1 MSVWLTIPSA
11 RPQIEVDMLTLKW
24 KRQGYMLALWR
35 DDDGRMLPYADHYR
49 VGPYPG
55 YAAAVNQLIRE
66 VMAKDADAEW
76 FIAAGD
82 DTLPDTL
89 KTAEEIAAECVE
101 YFAAVHNVYRA
112 EGFIRGVKGSPIELS
127 TFGVMQ
133 PTGDRWHE
141 GIGGFQNAPI
151 DRVAGSAW
159 YGREYCR
166 RMYQGD
172 GPLFRGYQH
181 MFVDEEAQAVAEKM
195 GVFWQRRD
203 LVQKHLHWGRGE
215 TDKSVIEMKPG
226 TIPPHLE
233 KWNTSQ
239 HWNEAKALF
248 TSRRAQGFPGH
259 EPIP

>member
-1 MSVWLTIPSA
+1 MYVWLTIPSA
-11 RPQIEVDMLTLKW
+11 RPATEADRVLSVW
-24 KRQGYMLALWR
+24 SERGYKIALWR
-35 DDDGRMLPYADHYR
+35 DIGASIPFYVDYLHIDK
-49 VGPYPG
+49 YPG
-55 YAAAVNQLIRE
+55 YAPAVNYLIQRL
-66 VMAKDADAEW
+66 MDSNAAAEW

-82 DTLPDTL
+82 DTLPDPS
-89 KTAEEIAAECVE
+89 KTAEEIAEECGNH
-101 YFAAVHNVYRA
+101 FDH
-112 EGFIRGVKGSPIELS
+112 LS
-127 TFGVMQ
+127 NCFNDTFGVMQ

-141 GIGGFQNAPI
+141 GVGGFTNAPI

-215 TDKSVIEMKPG
+215 TDKAVIELKPG

-248 TSRRAQGFPGH
+248 NSRKAAGFPGH
-259 EPIP
+259 EPIR